1 MSIYFTQGSNIS
13 INRSPQ
19 LKKKKINEADQ
30 SVVSIAKN
38 CATQADALKLLNE
51 PALNE
56 AFKVLK
62 LKIIIDG
69 NFTELSTINLKKLQ
83 QKFKNQSFVIFI
95 AANNDTRF
103 HIYWKSKDSQKVLS
117 LKPYNDC
124 FPEPDKDLCE
134 FVSNS
139 LASCLENGHTG
150 EEC

>member
-19 LKKKKINEADQ
+19 LKKRKINEADQ

-51 PALNE
+51 PAPDE

-62 LKIIIDG
+62 LKIIIG
-69 NFTELSTINLKKLQ
+69 GTFEEFSTINLKKLQ

-95 AANNDTRF
+95 AANNETRF
-103 HIYWKSKDSQKVLS
+103 HIYWKSKDSRKVFS

-124 FPEPDKDLCE
+124 FSETYRDLCE
-134 FVSNS
+134 FVADF
-139 LASCLENGHTG
+139 LAHCLENEHSG
-150 EEC
+150 ES